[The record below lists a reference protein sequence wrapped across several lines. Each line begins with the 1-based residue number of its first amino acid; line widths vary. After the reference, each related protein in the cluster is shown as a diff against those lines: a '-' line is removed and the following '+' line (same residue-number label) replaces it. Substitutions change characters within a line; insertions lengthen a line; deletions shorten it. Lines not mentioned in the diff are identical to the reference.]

1 VLRFLCER
9 TGARLFLEVIFEC
22 VNPEGMQDR
31 VLIECVKQ
39 ERRVGGGGDVPSF
52 LARTRSVSKRGLFKS
67 SRLRVEGWGRRTAT
81 CRDDH
86 GQGQL

>member
-1 VLRFLCER
+1 MCEA
-9 TGARLFLEVIFEC
+9 GEE
-22 VNPEGMQDR
+22 
-31 VLIECVKQ
+31 
-39 ERRVGGGGDVPSF
+39 GGGGGGVPSF